1 MFNRIAAALGAL
13 AVASVAAAQEPLKV
27 EDLVKPPAYAGP
39 QLSDSG
45 RYFAVAIPINGRM
58 NLAVVDLET
67 RKGTALTN
75 FRDFD
80 VIEFAW
86 AGDERLVFTL
96 GQFNSPTGPAAF
108 EGGGLFVV
116 GREGKEFRR
125 LSETVRDTRRQNK
138 FVYRRYQILRSLP
151 GNGEEILALGN
162 QRDAD
167 SDDVYR
173 LNVRTGRAT
182 LLTPERPAN
191 SFRWVLDRNHVPRVV
206 TSWIKD
212 TNTYV
217 VWYRKDA
224 DSPWQELTRYESTK
238 GPTFVPLAFESNNRT
253 LQVAFN
259 GGRETM
265 AVYRYDPQE
274 RKLGELLAQH
284 PRYDMG
290 ADASGSGVP
299 GVITDPKTDE
309 VVGYVVA
316 AERPQ
321 RVWID
326 ESRARLQRMID
337 AALPDTSNSF
347 VRTPNG
353 KQLVVTAR
361 SDRLP
366 TRWYLLDEEKKTM
379 EELFASR
386 PWIKPGQLAE
396 MRPFLLKTRDGL
408 EIPSY
413 YFLPNDY
420 KPGTRLPTVVHVHGG
435 PTVRADMWG
444 AFSYGVVEAQVLAS
458 RGYAVVLPNFRGTP
472 GFGGRIY
479 YAGFGAIG
487 RQMLD
492 DHEDAAKWAIEQ
504 GFADPER
511 ICISGASYGGYATLM
526 SLARFPA
533 TFKCGVAGLIVSD
546 MKMLVT
552 SPAGDIPYSPAAVA
566 FWNRLVGADS
576 PSKYPP
582 ELSPVNLADRIK
594 QPVFIYAGA
603 EDIRTPLEQTTAMV
617 RALERAGNPPKKVL
631 IKAEEGHGFGKVENN
646 VDLFQEML
654 KFLDATIGPKRGG

>member
-1 MFNRIAAALGAL
+1 MLARAVIALMALFG
-13 AVASVAAAQEPLKV
+13 VTAAAQEPLKL
-27 EDLVKPPAYAGP
+27 DDILKPPAYAGP

-45 RYFAVAIPINGRM
+45 RYFAVTIPINGRL

-75 FRDFD
+75 FKDFD
-80 VIEFAW
+80 VIGYTW

-96 GQFNSPTGPAAF
+96 GQRNSPTGPAAF
-108 EGGGLFVV
+108 EGGGLFMV
-116 GREGKEFRR
+116 GRDGKEFRR

-138 FVYRRYQILRSLP
+138 FVYRRYEILRSLP
-151 GNGEEILALGN
+151 GNSEEILALGN
-162 QRDAD
+162 QRDAEA
-167 SDDVYR
+167 DDVYR
-173 LNVRTGRAT
+173 LNIRTGRAT
-182 LLTPERPAN
+182 LLTAERPAN
-191 SFRWVLDRNHVPRVV
+191 AFRWVLDRNQVPRVV
-206 TSWIKD
+206 TSWVKD
-212 TNTYV
+212 TNTYI

-224 DSPWQELTRYESTK
+224 ESPWQELTRYDSTK
-238 GPTFVPLAFESNNRT
+238 GPTFVPLAFESNNRS
-253 LQVAFN
+253 LQVAYN
-259 GGRETM
+259 GERDTM
-265 AVYRYDPQE
+265 AVFRYDPE
-274 RKLGELLAQH
+274 TRKFGELLAQH
-284 PRYDMG
+284 PRFDMG
-290 ADASGSGVP
+290 ADASGQRVL

-309 VVGYVVA
+309 VVGYAVA

-321 RVWID
+321 RVWVD
-326 ESRARLQRMID
+326 DGRARLQRMID

-347 VRTPNG
+347 LRTPNG

-396 MRPFLLKTRDGL
+396 MRPFTLKTRDGL

-413 YFLPNDY
+413 YFLPNGY

-435 PTVRADMWG
+435 PTVRADQWG
-444 AFSYGVVEAQVLAS
+444 EFTFGVTEAQMLAS

-487 RQMLD
+487 RQMLE
-492 DHEDAAKWAIEQ
+492 DHEDAAKWAVAE

-511 ICISGASYGGYATLM
+511 ICVSGASYGGYATLM

-546 MKMLVT
+546 MRMLVT
-552 SPAGDIPYSPAAVA
+552 SPAGDIAHSPAGVA
-566 FWNRLVGADS
+566 FWNQLVGVDS

-617 RALERAGNPPKKVL
+617 RALERAGNPPRKVL
-631 IKAEEGHGFGKVENN
+631 IKAEEGHGYGKLENN
-646 VDLFQEML
+646 VDLFEEML
-654 KFLDATIGPKRGG
+654 RFLDATIGPKRGG

>member
-1 MFNRIAAALGAL
+1 MFAKAAIVLMGLFGA
-13 AVASVAAAQEPLKV
+13 AAAAQEPLRV
-27 EDLVKPPAYAGP
+27 EDILKPPAYADP

-45 RYFAVAIPINGRM
+45 RYFAVTIPINGRL

-75 FRDFD
+75 FKDFD
-80 VIEFAW
+80 VIAYTW

-96 GQFNSPTGPAAF
+96 GQRNSPTGPAAF
-108 EGGGLFVV
+108 EGGGLFAV
-116 GREGKEFRR
+116 GRDGKEFRR

-138 FVYRRYQILRSLP
+138 YVYRRYQILRSLP
-151 GNGEEILALGN
+151 GNSEEILATGN
-162 QRDAD
+162 QRDAEAE
-167 SDDVYR
+167 DVYR
-173 LNVRTGRAT
+173 LNIRTGRAT

-191 SFRWVLDRNHVPRVV
+191 AFRWVLDRNHVPRVV
-206 TSWIKD
+206 TSWVKD
-212 TNTYV
+212 TNTFV

-224 DSPWQELTRYESTK
+224 ESPWQELARYDSTK

-253 LQVAFN
+253 LQVAYN
-259 GGRETM
+259 GERDTM
-265 AVYRYDPQE
+265 AVFRYDPE
-274 RKLGELLAQH
+274 SRKFGELLAQH
-284 PRYDMG
+284 PRFDMG
-290 ADASGSGVP
+290 ADASGERVL

-309 VVGYVVA
+309 VVGYAVA
-316 AERPQ
+316 AELPQ
-321 RVWID
+321 RVWLRD
-326 ESRARLQRMID
+326 DRARLQRMID
-337 AALPDTSNSF
+337 AALPDTVNTF
-347 VRTPNG
+347 LRTPNG

-366 TRWYLLDEEKKTM
+366 TRWFLLDEEKKTM

-386 PWIKPGQLAE
+386 PWIKKGQLAE
-396 MRPFLLKTRDGL
+396 MRPFNLKTRDGL

-413 YFLPNDY
+413 YFLPSDY
-420 KPGTRLPTVVHVHGG
+420 KPGTRLPTIVHIHGG
-435 PTVRADMWG
+435 PTVRADAWG
-444 AFSYGVVEAQVLAS
+444 AFTFGVIEAQLLAA

-487 RQMLD
+487 RQMLE
-492 DHEDAAKWAIEQ
+492 DHEDAAKWAVAQ

-526 SLARFPA
+526 SLARFPG

-546 MKMLVT
+546 MKTLVT
-552 SPAGDIPYSPAAVA
+552 SPAGDIPHSPAAVA
-566 FWNRLVGADS
+566 FWNKLVGVDA

-617 RALERAGNPPKKVL
+617 RALERAGNPPQKVL
-631 IKAEEGHGFGKVENN
+631 IKSEEGHGFGKLENN
-646 VDLFQEML
+646 VDLYNEIL